1 VSGVALARQNNG
13 VGVVGVAPGVAAA
26 DVFYWGVCDNMQPGN
41 CDSGDIVD
49 ALNWARDFL
58 GPRGVINVSIAGS
71 CNIYKAAAVSGAYNA
86 GHVLVAGVGNNG
98 VNEQLCVAQY
108 SQVLAVAG
116 INPNKTFAIPSPCN
130 PNFPGSS
137 WGSHVDVVAPY
148 QVFTTSLANTYLT
161 VCGTSVSSPGVA
173 GVALLVRARYPTWTN
188 GQVRDRIIFTAENL
202 GIAGWDD
209 HFGYGLVR
217 AHLAVAFDPP
227 TVTPSIVAGKPKLT
241 WNPIPFAAQYHIYRS
256 ITPTACPTWELY
268 AATTGTTFTDSST
281 PVTSFYG
288 YSLPPSQTAVNYFVG
303 AVHSDGTY
311 STSSAPPALF
321 TVSSNPPC

>member
-1 VSGVALARQNNG
+1 ME
-13 VGVVGVAPGVAAA
+13 APPEFQL
-26 DVFYWGVCDNMQPGN
+26 D
-41 CDSGDIVD
+41 
-49 ALNWARDFL
+49 L
-58 GPRGVINVSIAGS
+58 G
-71 CNIYKAAAVSGAYNA
+71 
-86 GHVLVAGVGNNG
+86 
-98 VNEQLCVAQY
+98 
-108 SQVLAVAG
+108 
-116 INPNKTFAIPSPCN
+116 
-130 PNFPGSS
+130 
-137 WGSHVDVVAPY
+137 
-148 QVFTTSLANTYLT
+148 LT
-161 VCGTSVSSPGVA
+161 H
-173 GVALLVRARYPTWTN
+173 PTWTN

-256 ITPTACPTWELY
+256 ITPTACPTWELD
-268 AATTGTTFTDSST
+268 ATTTGTTFTDSST